1 MSLDGDGFWIVLV
14 NGIGS
19 EILRRSLD
27 TMKVGQIIELISLVL
42 SYMYLNRIIQSF
54 YGQLE

>member
-19 EILRRSLD
+19 ENLRRSLD
-27 TMKVGQIIELISLVL
+27 TMKVGQMI
-42 SYMYLNRIIQSF
+42 
-54 YGQLE
+54 